1 MDKGKVTEK
10 RLAVLR
16 DARAY
21 CSARK
26 SLQCDKLLFKQRT
39 KFLPIGDVI
48 GGVLNQHQCCKLV
61 GAQHVMLLMQREIR
75 GSSGF
80 Q

>member
-10 RLAVLR
+10 RLSVLR

-26 SLQCDKLLFKQRT
+26 SLRDKLLFKQRT
-39 KFLPIGDVI
+39 KFFPIGDVI
-48 GGVLNQHQCCKLV
+48 GGVPDQHHINVANSWALNT
-61 GAQHVMLLMQREIR
+61 
-75 GSSGF
+75 
-80 Q
+80 